1 MIASHIAFLILFF
14 FGSQAGSSAMSP
26 QNPANPASFAMYR
39 NNPQLTGIT
48 TENPVYKLKG
58 IKFSYKAG
66 GPIRCIPAIYD
77 KTLYFGCGDGNF
89 YALNSQ
95 TGAERWRYATGGAV
109 YSSPYVDTHTL
120 YFISRDN
127 YIYALEPNTGKEI
140 WKFKMG
146 ADLGKENYWD
156 NYLSSP
162 VVIGNTLY
170 VGSGDGNLY
179 AIDKTSGQAIWK
191 YNSGARIRTT
201 PAIFENH
208 LVFGN
213 NAGILIDLDRNTG
226 KMQWQFKT
234 DGASHNFEL
243 KSNDTKSIFCSPSI
257 SDGIV
262 VSGGRDAVIYALD
275 LTTGKEKWRNDH
287 KGPWILSTA
296 IQNGTVFVGC
306 GSDLLVQALDL
317 HTGQEKWK
325 FKAASAIFSSLTL
338 AGDMVY
344 FNDLAL
350 TGNLHAVNTITGKE
364 VWCFP
369 MSDRSF
375 STPIIAN
382 GIIYTA
388 NENGMLY
395 ALQGA
400 PSSPATTPSTL
411 PAPAHANTAASP
423 AAPKKMVYWQGKL
436 TRNDFTDFQNGID
449 QYIRDYFIGNG
460 YKLVDAKELDSIM
473 RDQAASSS
481 RSVIVFADNRF
492 PPSIVNDKTGKPL
505 VLQYLEAG
513 GKIAL
518 FGLNPIAYSRDSAGA
533 VVSYNDSI
541 PSVVFGLKYP
551 EKNFIRGIYETHI
564 TPEGKAVGLS
574 TSYSTVSNFSVIDPG
589 NAIIVL
595 AKDEFGSATE
605 WIKNFGG
612 PEGTGLLQFNIPTN
626 EVKFNISEFR
636 AVIEW
641 GVCW

>member
-1 MIASHIAFLILFF
+1 MKMIASDIAFLILFF
-14 FGSQAGSSAMSP
+14 FGFQADSSA
-26 QNPANPASFAMYR
+26 QNPASFAMYR
-39 NNPQLTGIT
+39 NNPQLTGISN
-48 TENPVYKLKG
+48 ENPVYKLKG
-58 IKFSYKAG
+58 IIFSYKAG
-66 GPIRCIPAIYD
+66 GPIRGIPALYN
-77 KTLYFGCGDGNF
+77 KTLYFGCGDNYF

-95 TGAERWRYATGGAV
+95 TGEERWRYATGGAI
-109 YSSPYVDTHTL
+109 YSSPYVDAQAL
-120 YFISRDN
+120 YFTSRDN
-127 YIYALEPNTGKEI
+127 YLYALDPNTGKEI

-162 VVIGNTLY
+162 VVVGNTLY

-213 NAGILIDLDRNTG
+213 NAGLLIDLNRNTG

-234 DGASHNFEL
+234 DGASNKFEL
-243 KSNDTKSIFCSPSI
+243 KNNDTKSIFCSPSI

-262 VSGGRDAVIYALD
+262 VSGGRDAIIYALD
-275 LTTGKEKWRNDH
+275 LTTGKEQWRNNH

-317 HTGQEKWK
+317 HTGLEKWK

-369 MSDRSF
+369 MADRSF
-375 STPIIAN
+375 STPIIAG
-382 GIIYTA
+382 GIVYTA

-400 PSSPATTPSTL
+400 PTSPAG
-411 PAPAHANTAASP
+411 SP
-423 AAPKKMVYWQGKL
+423 AVPKKIVYWQGKL
-436 TRNDFTDFQNGID
+436 TKNDFADFQNGID

-460 YKLVDAKELDSIM
+460 YKLVDDKELASIM
-473 RDQAASSS
+473 RDQARSSS
-481 RSVIVFADNRF
+481 KSVIVFADNRF
-492 PPSIVNDKTGKPL
+492 PPNIVNDKTGKPL

-518 FGLNPIAYSRDSAGA
+518 FGLNPIAYTRDSTGV
-533 VVSYNDSI
+533 VVSYDDSI

-551 EKNFIRGIYETHI
+551 EKNFIRGIYETHT
-564 TPEGKAVGLS
+564 TPEGRAVGLS
-574 TSYSTVSNFSVIDPG
+574 TGYSTVSNFSVIDPG
-589 NAIIVL
+589 NAITVL

-636 AVIEW
+636 TVIEW